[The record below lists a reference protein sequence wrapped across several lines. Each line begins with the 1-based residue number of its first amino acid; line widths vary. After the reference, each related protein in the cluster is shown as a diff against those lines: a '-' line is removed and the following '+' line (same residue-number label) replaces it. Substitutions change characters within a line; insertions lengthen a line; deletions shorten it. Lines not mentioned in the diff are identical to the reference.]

1 MYAEYFGLRE
11 PPFAITPDPGYVYL
25 SPHHREALA
34 HLLYGTDENGGFVQ
48 LTGEVGTGKTTLVR
62 SLLEQGLEQ
71 VDIALCLNPRLTVEE
86 LLATVCDELNVSYP
100 REHPTLKGL
109 VDALNEHLLRV
120 HATGRRTVLI
130 IDEAQNLSREVLE
143 QVRLL
148 TNLETTKHKLLRIIL
163 VGQPELRALLARPD
177 LRQLAQR
184 ITARYHLPSL
194 DAEDTAAYIR
204 HRLRVAGG
212 RDDLFSRRALRAV
225 YRRSGG
231 VPRLINIICDRAL
244 LGAYG
249 QNARRVSA
257 GVVQQAAREA
267 LQDRSFGL
275 EKRFVH
281 IRPALA
287 IALAGL
293 LMIGIA
299 LRLPDT
305 VTLPLALPADDP
317 TAGKTAAPAAAPAFV
332 AAPAL
337 APASRKADQAAAPA
351 SVPAS
356 RKADQAAASAS
367 EIRSPPPVAARVD
380 PATALANAP
389 AIAPTSTAGTTAPAS
404 PTTFSAPAVTVTET
418 APAPASVAASSPAAS
433 SAASAPP
440 SSAPSGVSE
449 RPATPMPAT
458 SSATTADLISLLSP
472 TSNEG
477 KPPSSSVGGG
487 QLNLSALLRDAHI
500 EKANEGLLALWGIAP
515 FQGRAAAF
523 CEQVKT
529 RGLRCLSG
537 QGDWEALRHFNRP
550 AVLPLNR
557 AGGGAAPVL
566 LRSLADN
573 RATLE
578 VGGQLVTV
586 PLEQIKPLWTGQY
599 VLLWK
604 LQTDQPIIG
613 PGNNGEAVR
622 WLRRRLAMAAGQ
634 PIPEAPSERF
644 DAELGK
650 QVRAFQQARGLLA
663 DGMAGEQTLVLLN
676 NLAPLPG
683 TPLLSQSLR
692 EP

>member
-86 LLATVCDELNVSYP
+86 LLATVCDELHVGYP

-120 HATGRRTVLI
+120 HATGRRTVLV

-212 RDDLFSRRALRAV
+212 RDDLFGRSALRAV

-257 GVVQQAAREA
+257 RVVQNAAREA
-267 LQDRSFGL
+267 LQDRGAGL
-275 EKRFVH
+275 EKRFFH

-299 LRLPDT
+299 LWLPDT
-305 VTLPLALPADDP
+305 ATPPVALPADNP
-317 TAGKTAAPAAAPAFV
+317 TAGKTGAPALV
-332 AAPAL
+332 AAPAP
-337 APASRKADQAAAPA
+337 APASSKADQAAAPA
-351 SVPAS
+351 PVPAS

-367 EIRSPPPVAARVD
+367 EIRSPPSATPKADAAAAPAIVTAPSPAPSSGATLSATPTTGGAPTTPSVTSAPPT
-380 PATALANAP
+380 PATAGASISPAVAGPPPTPAP
-389 AIAPTSTAGTTAPAS
+389 GSSSEVAATAPKPTPSPSTAPDPIALLSPAPTAG
-404 PTTFSAPAVTVTET
+404 E
-418 APAPASVAASSPAAS
+418 
-433 SAASAPP
+433 PP
-440 SSAPSGVSE
+440 SPPV
-449 RPATPMPAT
+449 T
-458 SSATTADLISLLSP
+458 SNQADLI
-472 TSNEG
+472 G
-477 KPPSSSVGGG
+477 
-487 QLNLSALLRDAHI
+487 LLRAARI

-515 FQGRAAAF
+515 FQGRATAF

-537 QGDWEALRHFNRP
+537 QGDWDTLRRFDRP
-550 AVLPLNR
+550 AVLRLNQT
-557 AGGGAAPVL
+557 GGIAAPVL
-566 LRSLADN
+566 LRALSDDQA
-573 RATLE
+573 ALE
-578 VGGQLVTV
+578 IAGQTVTV
-586 PLEQIKPLWTGQY
+586 PLAQLKPLWTGQY

-604 LQTDQPIIG
+604 LQTDQAIIG

-622 WLRRRLAMAAGQ
+622 WLRQRLAMAAGR

-644 DAELGK
+644 DAELGQ

-683 TPLLSQSLR
+683 TPLLSQSPR